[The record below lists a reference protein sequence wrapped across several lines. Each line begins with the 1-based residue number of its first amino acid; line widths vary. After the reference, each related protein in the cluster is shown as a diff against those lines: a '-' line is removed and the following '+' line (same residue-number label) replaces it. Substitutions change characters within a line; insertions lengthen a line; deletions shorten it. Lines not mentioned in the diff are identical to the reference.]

1 MFSAI
6 GRLIRRFRRWARS
19 GSAAEV
25 SKDALE
31 ARRNAESDIARFGGG
46 WPR

>member
-1 MFSAI
+1 MFGAIARLI
-6 GRLIRRFRRWARS
+6 GRLRRWARN

-31 ARRNAESDIARFGGG
+31 ARRDAENDIARFGGG